1 MQQEWGIKVNRFFKF
16 IGIVAGIVFVNIF
29 ILSPGFL
36 GVAIGGESAF
46 QTALGITLLFA
57 SAVAVLTTL
66 YLSYFK
72 PRSAGNIPQLE
83 TKEDYLESLRE
94 FKDSRVFGKDIDTVL
109 TQVERLEKKKDTVER
124 TLTHRFGQGELSY
137 QKFMT
142 PVSDVEKLFYVNIRN
157 IIVKV
162 SVFDEGEYL
171 KIKRAAN
178 DFSADVMEDKMQL
191 FNHYID
197 SVKSSK
203 NINEEVLTSLDKLI
217 LEISNLNTVDVSEVD
232 ALPCM
237 QDMNQL
243 ISQTKYYKNSEGVY
257 E

>member
-1 MQQEWGIKVNRFFKF
+1 MNRFWKF
-16 IGIVAGIVFVNIF
+16 SGLLAGVVVIDIF
-29 ILSPGFL
+29 FLSPGFL

-46 QTALGITLLFA
+46 QTALGVTLLLA
-57 SAVAVLTTL
+57 SAMVVLAAL
-66 YLSYFK
+66 YLIYFK
-72 PRSAGNIPQLE
+72 PRGAGSIPQLE

-94 FKDSRVFGKDIDTVL
+94 FKDSRVFGNDIDTVL
-109 TQVERLEKKKDTVER
+109 TQTERLEKKKDTVKR
-124 TLTHRFGQGELSY
+124 TLAHRFGEGELSY
-137 QKFMT
+137 QKFMA

-232 ALPCM
+232 NLPCM
-237 QDMNQL
+237 QEMNQL
-243 ISQTKYYKNSEGVY
+243 ISQTKYYKNSEGAY

>member
-1 MQQEWGIKVNRFFKF
+1 MNRLFKF
-16 IGIVAGIVFVNIF
+16 IGLLAGVVIIDIF
-29 ILSPGFL
+29 ILSPQFL
-36 GVAIGGESAF
+36 GIAIGGESAF
-46 QTALGITLLFA
+46 QTALGVTLLFA
-57 SAVAVLTTL
+57 SAMAILVAL
-66 YLSYFK
+66 YLIYFK

-83 TKEDYLESLRE
+83 TREDYLDSLRE
-94 FKDSRVFGKDIDTVL
+94 FKDSQVFGRDIDTVL
-109 TQVERLEKKKDTVER
+109 AQVERLEKKKDTVKR
-124 TLTHRFGQGELSY
+124 TLAHRFGEGELSY
-137 QKFMT
+137 QKFMA

-162 SVFDEGEYL
+162 SVFDEGEYFKL
-171 KIKRAAN
+171 ARIEK
-178 DFSADVMEDKMQL
+178 DFTADVMEDKMQL

-232 ALPCM
+232 NLPCM
-237 QDMNQL
+237 QEMNQL